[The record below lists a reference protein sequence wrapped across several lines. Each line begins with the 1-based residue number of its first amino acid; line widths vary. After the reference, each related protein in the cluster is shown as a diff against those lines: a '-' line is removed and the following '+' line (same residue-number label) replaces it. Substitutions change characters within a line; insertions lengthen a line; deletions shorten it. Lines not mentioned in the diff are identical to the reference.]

1 MDKILNKIQKIES
14 DLNSAFLERKDQIH
28 GMFLGLLSNTNV
40 LLIGTP
46 GTAKSMLAEA
56 WSRTIDK
63 ASYFAWQLHQFSTP
77 EELFG
82 PYSLSKL
89 EKDEY
94 TRITTGKLPDAN
106 IAFIDEIFKCS
117 HGNLNAMLSILNERV
132 FYNNGKPQPID
143 LLSVIGA
150 SNEVPE
156 DGDKL
161 EAFMDR
167 FALKYVCDPIVENEN
182 FSKMLTSNVNFN
194 PESKLS
200 IEDVRQSQNSIS
212 NVTVPENIVSLLI
225 ELRTKI
231 SSNSS
236 NSEDTIRVT
245 VSDRMFKLA
254 YRIMQTEAFM
264 QGRDYVIEDD
274 IEILKNVLWSD
285 PADNQKMYSLL
296 LEVVNPQKD
305 KIMQIFYDA
314 EELYTGLKSLKK
326 SAKTDKQKQ
335 DIEPQM
341 YETIAKIRDAKSKI
355 CDYIKEMVDSG
366 RNPAGTT
373 ELEAKLEG
381 YLSEIYEKDL
391 GVSGFGGYDS

>member
-1 MDKILNKIQKIES
+1 MDTILNKIQKIES
-14 DLNSAFLERKDQIH
+14 ELNTVFLERKDQIH

-56 WSRTIDK
+56 WSRTINK
-63 ASYFAWQLHQFSTP
+63 AKYFSWQLHQFSTP

-82 PYSLSKL
+82 PYSLAKL

-94 TRITTGKLPDAN
+94 TRITNGKLPDSN

-117 HGNLNAMLSILNERV
+117 HGNLNAMLSILNERI

-156 DGDKL
+156 EGDKL

-182 FSKMLTSNVNFN
+182 FGKMLKAKANFEPDN
-194 PESKLS
+194 TLS
-200 IEDVRQSQNSIS
+200 IEDVRQSQKQIS
-212 NVTVPENIVSLLI
+212 CVEVPEHIVSLLI
-225 ELRTKI
+225 ELRSKI
-231 SSNSS
+231 SHNST

-245 VSDRMFKLA
+245 VSDRMFKLD
-254 YRIMQTEAFM
+254 YRIMQTEAFL
-264 QGRDYVIEDD
+264 QGRKEVTEDD
-274 IEILKNVLWSD
+274 IEILRHVLWSD

-314 EELYTGLKSLKK
+314 EELYTELKSLKK

-335 DIEPQM
+335 EIEPQM

-355 CDYIKEMVDSG
+355 NDHIKEIVDSG

-373 ELEAKLEG
+373 DLEAKLEG